1 MFSYVE
7 NRFLMFLELFEAFL
21 TSYDAIQRQ
30 KRRQFMYDFKK
41 ITKISSFC
49 YLKIANIWIS
59 MFSYVKNPFLRFLRL
74 IEAFMTSYDATKP
87 LKRCQYM
94 YDFDKILKSRVFC
107 YLKMAN
113 IWISMFSYA
122 ENLFLRF
129 LGLFEA
135 FLTSYDAIQRQKRRQ
150 FMYYFNKITKIKSFC
165 YLKMTNIW
173 ISMFFYAKNPF
184 LGFLRLFEAFLT

>member
-30 KRRQFMYDFKK
+30 KRRQF
-41 ITKISSFC
+41 
-49 YLKIANIWIS
+49 
-59 MFSYVKNPFLRFLRL
+59 
-74 IEAFMTSYDATKP
+74 
-87 LKRCQYM
+87 M

-150 FMYYFNKITKIKSFC
+150 FMYYSNKITKISNFY
-165 YLKMTNIW
+165 YLKMANIW
-173 ISMFFYAKNPF
+173 ISMFSYEEN
-184 LGFLRLFEAFLT
+184 LFLRFLR

>member
-1 MFSYVE
+1 MDFNVFLCRKS
-7 NRFLMFLELFEAFL
+7 FLMFLELFEAFL

-59 MFSYVKNPFLRFLRL
+59 MFSYAKNPFLRFLRL
-74 IEAFMTSYDATKP
+74 IEAFLTSYDATQP
-87 LKRCQYM
+87 LKRCQFM

-129 LGLFEA
+129 LEQLEL
-135 FLTSYDAIQRQKRRQ
+135 FLTPYDLYDFKNDVNLCMILK
-150 FMYYFNKITKIKSFC
+150 KSLKSRFFFH
-165 YLKMTNIW
+165 LKMVNIW
-173 ISMFFYAKNPF
+173 ISMFSYVGNLFSRF
-184 LGFLRLFEAFLT
+184 L

>member
-1 MFSYVE
+1 MVNTTLHFIRNWTRNTIEVLFFSQNDVIMELWRHKWHQFTCDFNKFSKISSFCRLKIPNIWISMFSYVE

-59 MFSYVKNPFLRFLRL
+59 MFSYAKNPFLRFLRL

-94 YDFDKILKSRVFC
+94 YDFDKILKSWVF
-107 YLKMAN
+107 YV
-113 IWISMFSYA
+113 IWKWQIY
-122 ENLFLRF
+122 
-129 LGLFEA
+129 
-135 FLTSYDAIQRQKRRQ
+135 
-150 FMYYFNKITKIKSFC
+150 
-165 YLKMTNIW
+165 
-173 ISMFFYAKNPF
+173 
-184 LGFLRLFEAFLT
+184 GF

>member
-1 MFSYVE
+1 MFSYVK
-7 NRFLMFLELFEAFL
+7 NQFLGFLRLLEVFF
-21 TSYDAIQRQ
+21 TSYNTTRCMILCMI
-30 KRRQFMYDFKK
+30 MYDFKK

-59 MFSYVKNPFLRFLRL
+59 MFSYAKNPFLGFLRL

-129 LGLFEA
+129 LE
-135 FLTSYDAIQRQKRRQ
+135 
-150 FMYYFNKITKIKSFC
+150 
-165 YLKMTNIW
+165 
-173 ISMFFYAKNPF
+173 
-184 LGFLRLFEAFLT
+184 